1 MQPSLWLV
9 IPCYNE
15 EKMLEIST
23 KVIGEKMHKLIN
35 NKIISPNSQLLFV
48 DDGSNDKTWQIIK
61 DCQKK
66 DSLFRGIKLA
76 HNSGHQNALMAGMM
90 YSMDKCDCIISMDVD
105 LQDDINAIDEMIQ
118 KYNDGCEIVYGVR
131 SSKRYGTS
139 ILQNYG

>member
-131 SSKRYGTS
+131 SSRKS
-139 ILQNYG
+139 DSFFK